1 MDKHY
6 ECTDSGNADRLLDTY
21 ENRLRYTPEGW
32 ILMTG
37 DNICREVCEEEILGM
52 AATSADFICDEADE
66 AKHGA
71 ESEILRAWAGASG
84 MLPRLQAAVKVAAG
98 LSVIRQQRR
107 KA

>member
-37 DNICREVCEEEILGM
+37 DNICREVCEVEM
-52 AATSADFICDEADE
+52 A
-66 AKHGA
+66 
-71 ESEILRAWAGASG
+71 
-84 MLPRLQAAVKVAAG
+84 
-98 LSVIRQQRR
+98 
-107 KA
+107 